1 MRSIIPLAA
10 AVMLPGAPSLA
21 SSGRSIL
28 SRTRTSA
35 LEPDTLTPAQASSGI
50 SSSRWFFTASASQA
64 GQKEPSATPA
74 EASARRTSPSVT
86 LSQPLMSISQTKS
99 EPAASSAKHTT
110 AAVSSAMRRRSLC
123 ARSAPPRELI
133 LASSHWL
140 RAAIAAAAE

>member
-1 MRSIIPLAA
+1 MVLHGVR
-10 AVMLPGAPSLA
+10 VPGRPE
-21 SSGRSIL
+21 G
-28 SRTRTSA
+28 A
-35 LEPDTLTPAQASSGI
+35 LRD
-50 SSSRWFFTASASQA
+50 
-64 GQKEPSATPA
+64 
-74 EASARRTSPSVT
+74 ARRGERAAHLPSVT

-110 AAVSSAMRRRSLC
+110 AAVSSAMRRRSLR